1 MRVHFQQ
8 LTEPIA
14 PLLGNNNPND
24 LTLYTFQIPTQLK
37 SQASRSRRLPESLST
52 IPRACGDPMEPT
64 PSITA

>member
-14 PLLGNNNPND
+14 PLVDNNLYE
-24 LTLYTFQIPTQLK
+24 LTHYTFQIPTQLK
-37 SQASRSRRLPESLST
+37 SQATRSRRLPESLST
-52 IPRACGDPMEPT
+52 TPRACGDPMEPA